1 VSTHSTSASRTEFR
15 AALTT
20 ATACAAAWLSLL
32 IPQTSAGVL
41 VVDAAGGGEYTSLHE
56 ALAAAQD
63 GDTLLLRPGNYTL
76 PLMEFVITDRSLTLA
91 ADGTGDVQIGGLKVV
106 QNVAG
111 KRVVLRG
118 LNADAFPGLGTGEG
132 LRIQGGEVLAED
144 CSFSGRDGA
153 VSVVNTAAVGVRVD
167 SGHVVLARCAIEGG
181 RGADTSAAFGLPARA
196 GAAGLHVSAAARTS
210 VYGGTLT
217 GGAGGNAILGGT
229 VEVGAAGGPGVFA
242 TNGLLFLAGTM
253 ASGGAGG
260 FGDAVPGSPTD
271 YAGGDAVHLEG
282 VCDLAQLDLTLV
294 PGAGGQIVGRGTGTA
309 GDAFDGP
316 LSTVTTHDGPYRSYA
331 LGDPSP
337 EGETVQLDYSGLPGD
352 LLAIFVAPVPATLP
366 LPAKQGVWHLGSPLF
381 GPYIFSAP
389 SGTLSLNIPVPNM
402 GLGPDGA
409 VLLYEQ
415 IFVKPA
421 SGPALLSSPS
431 IHLIVDGS
439 L

>member
-1 VSTHSTSASRTEFR
+1 MLSRARRSAVSLASLATLVLLALPA
-15 AALTT
+15 AALG
-20 ATACAAAWLSLL
+20 
-32 IPQTSAGVL
+32 GVL

-63 GDTLLLRPGNYTL
+63 GDTLLLRPGDYTAL
-76 PLMEFVITDRSLTLA
+76 FQEFVITDRSLTLA
-91 ADGTGDVQIGGLKVV
+91 ADGSGAVQIGGLKVV

-118 LNADAFPGLGTGEG
+118 LSADAIPGLGTGEG
-132 LRIQGGEVLAED
+132 LRVQGGEVLAED
-144 CSFSGRDGA
+144 CSFTGRDGA
-153 VSVVNTAAVGVRVD
+153 ISVVNTAAVGVRVD
-167 SGHVVLARCAIEGG
+167 SGHVVLARCAVEGG

-196 GAAGLHVSAAARTS
+196 GAAGLSVSAAARAS

-242 TNGLLFLAGTM
+242 TDGLLFLAGTTV
-253 ASGGAGG
+253 SGGAGG
-260 FGDAVPGSPTD
+260 FGDAVPSAPTD
-271 YAGGDAVHLEG
+271 YAGGDAAHLEG
-282 VCDLAQLDLTLV
+282 ACDLAQLGVTLV
-294 PGAGGQIVGRGTGTA
+294 PGAGGQIVGLGIGSA
-309 GDAFDGP
+309 GDALDAP
-316 LSTVTTHDGPYRSYA
+316 LSTVTTHPGPYRSYA
-331 LGDPSP
+331 LGDPTP
-337 EGETVQLDYSGLPGD
+337 EGEAVQLDYSGLPGD
-352 LLAIFVAPVPATLP
+352 LLAIFVAPAPATLP
-366 LPAKQGVWHLGSPLF
+366 LPAKQGLWHLGAPLF
-381 GPYIFSAP
+381 GPYLLSAP
-389 SGTLSLNIPVPNM
+389 SGTLSLSIPIAGA

-431 IHLIVDGS
+431 THLIVDGS